1 MLEDFRLRVFLAVA
15 QEGSFTLAS
24 KKLHVSQPAVSQ
36 NIAELEKTL
45 GVTLFERLRGEVR
58 LTDKG
63 LLFKGYAEQILHWYG
78 AAADAFAISTD
89 VINSIYSS
97 SGITR
102 LIYNKLTIIIIH
114 LSEQYNEFLLSIQ
127 DF

>member
-1 MLEDFRLRVFLAVA
+1 MLEDFRLRVFITVA
-15 QEGSFTLAS
+15 QEGSFTLAAR
-24 KKLHVSQPAVSQ
+24 KLHVSQPAVSQ
-36 NIAELEKTL
+36 NISELEKTL

-89 VINSIYSS
+89 ESVQ
-97 SGITR
+97 
-102 LIYNKLTIIIIH
+102 KLPESVKLPLDA
-114 LSEQYNEFLLSIQ
+114 LSEAEIWSSQGDLHIKINRK
-127 DF
+127 

>member
-1 MLEDFRLRVFLAVA
+1 MLEDFRLRVFLTVA

-45 GVTLFERLRGEVR
+45 GAVLFERLRGEVR

-63 LLFKGYAEQILHWYG
+63 KLFKGYAEQAG
-78 AAADAFAISTD
+78 
-89 VINSIYSS
+89 
-97 SGITR
+97 
-102 LIYNKLTIIIIH
+102 
-114 LSEQYNEFLLSIQ
+114 
-127 DF
+127 

>member
-1 MLEDFRLRVFLAVA
+1 MLEDFRLRVFLTVA

-45 GVTLFERLRGEVR
+45 GSVLFERLRGEVR

-63 LLFKGYAEQILHWYG
+63 KLLKGYAEQILHWYN
-78 AAADAFAISTD
+78 AAQEAFTPAADGLAPEPQKSVRLGLDADSEAEIW
-89 VINSIYSS
+89 S
-97 SGITR
+97 SGGD
-102 LIYNKLTIIIIH
+102 IH
-114 LSEQYNEFLLSIQ
+114 IKINRK
-127 DF
+127 